1 MAIVFDSD
9 DGDGIDYLDKS
20 SPTIDDFPLTFACWV
35 KPEAINDWDG
45 CITLGT
51 SGSAYHFISLS
62 LHSGGKVRALTRA
75 SGGTAYGAST
85 ASYSA
90 GTWQHVAGVFR
101 NSDSRIAYL
110 DGVAGTE
117 STLSRPASGMDSL
130 ILGQWASGASSRP
143 LDGSLA
149 ECAIWNVT
157 LTAGEILSLS
167 KGVTA
172 TTIRPASLV
181 SYYPLVRDYID
192 VMGANEISPNN
203 TVVYDPHPRIMEEAP
218 TTFRPAWGGI

>member
-51 SGSAYHFISLS
+51 SGSAYHYITLTLRSNNKVVA
-62 LHSGGKVRALTRA
+62 KVRGA
-75 SGGTAYGAST
+75 GGSSESVSVANYTAGN
-85 ASYSA
+85 
-90 GTWQHVAGVFR
+90 WQHIAGVF
-101 NSDSRIAYL
+101 SGSASRYVYL
-110 DGVAGTE
+110 DGVSGAEQRTN
-117 STLSRPASGMDSL
+117 RPASGMD
-130 ILGQWASGASSRP
+130 ILTIGEWGGTASYP

-149 ECAIWNVT
+149 ECAIWNVA
-157 LTAGEILSLS
+157 LAAGEILSLS

-192 VMGANEISPNN
+192 VMGANAISPNN